1 MITIGFVS
9 TLEDPVVRSPIEE
22 AASIGLHSLQVYT
35 RSRYEVAS
43 TDRSCIVLRLK
54 KQHQP
59 FTKHIVFHG
68 YTEEMQPLLAH
79 ANMLLERSA
88 HVH

>member
-22 AASIGLHSLQVYT
+22 ATSTGLHSLQVYT
-35 RSRYEVAS
+35 RSRYEVAA
-43 TDRSCIVLRLK
+43 TDGSCIVLRLK
-54 KQHQP
+54 KKHHP
-59 FTKHIVFHG
+59 FTKLIVFHG
-68 YTEEMQPLLAH
+68 PTEEMQPLLAH

-88 HVH
+88 